1 MILTRQ
7 LAILKYAK
15 NRRNNRLNDWVT
27 RKTKSARDINETIG
41 YQGKVKYSRY
51 LYNCWLL
58 GKPQSV
64 RDTTV
69 SLGETKSVL
78 NTIVQIGPQREQKC
92 PRY

>member
-1 MILTRQ
+1 MKQ
-7 LAILKYAK
+7 L
-15 NRRNNRLNDWVT
+15 D
-27 RKTKSARDINETIG
+27 TKERW
-41 YQGKVKYSRY
+41 KYSRY

-78 NTIVQIGPQREQKC
+78 NTIVQIGPQRELKVPEILASQSRWNTKNVQNTDVII
-92 PRY
+92 R